1 MKAEI
6 LDRPPISGDFEE
18 HLYDAAGNCTWVK
31 FVGEDTEKV
40 GVFGAGALIE
50 SSVTIFNSGKS
61 ALVLAKGQ
69 AYIIDT
75 HNMQLKY
82 RAWED
87 EVLTHALPIPET
99 ELVAAS
105 SFTSVY
111 LFDPAGFVWESDRIA
126 SDEVKIIAATQTFV
140 AGTCWQGGKES
151 RFELAIDRFVKTN
164 I

>member
-6 LDRPPISGDFEE
+6 LDRPPTSGDFEE
-18 HLYDAAGNCTWVK
+18 HLYDAVGNCTWVK
-31 FVGEDTEKV
+31 FVGEYTEKV
-40 GVFGAGALIE
+40 GVFGSGPLID
-50 SSVTIFNSGKS
+50 SSVTIFNDGKS
-61 ALVLAKGQ
+61 ALVLARGQ
-69 AYIIDT
+69 AYIIDL
-75 HNMQLKY
+75 HNMQLTY
-82 RAWED
+82 RGSEN

-99 ELVAAS
+99 ELVAAG

-126 SDEVKIIAATQTFV
+126 LDEVKILAATKTSV

-151 RFELAIDRFVKTN
+151 RFELVIDRYVKTN